1 MCSNVSLCENVS
13 MYSNVNT
20 IKEIARV
27 LTEIDNPILMEN
39 LLGCLLTKNELK
51 EIAGRWELVKLLEKG
66 YSQRRVAH
74 ELSMSLCKITRGS
87 KELKKK
93 NSAFKTV
100 LDEYLKNRPGS

>member
-1 MCSNVSLCENVS
+1 
-13 MYSNVNT
+13 MYSNVNS
-20 IKEIARV
+20 IKEISKV
-27 LTEIDNPILMEN
+27 LSAIDNPLLIED

-66 YSQRRVAH
+66 YSQRKVAH

-93 NSAFKTV
+93 NSAFKKV
-100 LDEYLKNRPGS
+100 LYEYLDI

>member
-1 MCSNVSLCENVS
+1 
-13 MYSNVNT
+13 MYSNGNS
-20 IKEIARV
+20 IKEISKV
-27 LTEIDNPILMEN
+27 LSAIDNPLLIED

-66 YSQRRVAH
+66 YSQRKVAH

-93 NSAFKTV
+93 NSAFKKV
-100 LDEYLKNRPGS
+100 LYEYLNI